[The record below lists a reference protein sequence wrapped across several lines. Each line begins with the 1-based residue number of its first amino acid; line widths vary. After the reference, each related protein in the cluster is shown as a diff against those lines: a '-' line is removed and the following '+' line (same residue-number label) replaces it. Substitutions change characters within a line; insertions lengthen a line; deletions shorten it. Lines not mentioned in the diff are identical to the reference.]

1 MRETSIL
8 IADVGWA
15 LIFFLVCFI
24 FKFTGEYMMEEFP
37 QIRKGLLTVVGY
49 YFMAA
54 ILWQFT

>member
-8 IADVGWA
+8 IADVGWT
-15 LIFFLVCFI
+15 LIFFSLFY
-24 FKFTGEYMMEEFP
+24 FKFTGEYLMEEFP

-54 ILWQFT
+54 MLWQLT

>member
-1 MRETSIL
+1 MRDVSIL
-8 IADVGWA
+8 IADLGWTA
-15 LIFFLVCFI
+15 IFFSAFYI
-24 FKFTGEYMMEEFP
+24 KFLEEYLMEFP